1 MEVLFSSNSTTRN
14 YNTVLVS
21 TKLHMYIFLSHSA
34 RQTEVQKIT
43 ESGKG
48 GKRDC
53 NRIYSNGIDNLLRTT
68 RSPRRR
74 ESKTK

>member
-48 GKRDC
+48 GKEIVIGYIRMALITC
-53 NRIYSNGIDNLLRTT
+53 
-68 RSPRRR
+68 
-74 ESKTK
+74 